1 MKRIISLS
9 IVLTIVLSLFAV
21 VPVGAAELSG
31 HGYVYVAPGG
41 SDSNPGTLDKPLLTF
56 HAARDK
62 ARQLKKSGNYPEGI
76 TVYVREGMYSF
87 TEQLLLTEE
96 DSDVTWTNYNDEKVT
111 ITGGVSVNG
120 SDFTKVTDQSVLDRV
135 VEGSAKDKIYQ
146 LDLKSYGIYDVG
158 EPYLPG
164 AYSYGGETFEKAG
177 LPMHTRPGAPNS
189 ELLFN
194 GQAMTVARY
203 PNSGWLNIDAVID
216 PGWNRDYPDARPASD
231 VFTIRIK
238 DDRMKYWTKAPENSI
253 LMFGYWKFD
262 WADQTVPLKSI
273 NVEKKEL
280 TSAHPSKFA
289 VDPNKRF
296 YVFNLIEELDVA
308 GEYYLDYDN
317 CVLYLIPPG
326 DIGKADIKLSLLD
339 KELVLMKGTKNI
351 LFDGIDATA
360 TRAAVFQINDGENN
374 RINDSEISYTASRCI
389 NIKGGKN
396 NGVTNCHIHDVDG
409 GITLEFGGDIK
420 TLTLDFV
427 GNPDKYKLVK
437 TYLSSAMAR
446 LKLDDTA
453 SSANIRS
460 YFYKEFDN
468 SLATS
473 PASHV
478 NSKITHVHADG
489 TTRTL
494 GADNYVGTYA
504 LTKEWQSM
512 YAVFSSDTVL
522 DDAEKQQNETY
533 YVFNG
538 FRPVDGTQYAVFDGF
553 YMGEL
558 VVCDVELSDTDD
570 SIASKIEL
578 PKESAQIELKAIMY
592 NQLGNRAGLGSTE
605 ATVSS
610 WNVQGNPMGISVD
623 DGVVT
628 VTSEASLGTYYIEAE
643 VETGIAG
650 TEQTKAKGV
659 YTLTIGEP
667 VDRSGAQ
674 LADIILG
681 NLSVPN
687 FHPKKYD
694 YTVYIPYRYEPNN
707 FDVENVLT
715 PEVTVIKKHEGSV
728 VNIDRPEKADGNE
741 IVIKVTSEDG
751 QMEATYTLSMEVV
764 GENMYED
771 GGFEKAGTWPDTDA
785 RMTRIQDNPASGEW
799 AMYVDQRKSAFYYS
813 ATRPPR
819 LNKNYTYI
827 TQGMVR
833 GIPGE
838 DSHKTYNNFNG
849 VSATD
854 DPKTANISYF
864 NELGGTQNSFQTSD
878 GWQKAFAVITPL
890 IDYNLSNHFTT
901 WGKQNPIV
909 IDEYFV
915 GELVVS
921 AMTYKGENTGII
933 PASGDA
939 DTAVKLDATMVNQFG
954 TEIGLDK
961 ALIKYE
967 LVEAVDGVTIE
978 GNKLYVSDDAKT
990 GTFRIRAYY
999 EPKYGGTQ
1007 GKAAI
1012 TSDITLTP
1020 AGNASLLPQAKNV
1033 TLTGEVI
1040 EDEVLVGDYDYY
1052 QINDEDE
1059 GESIYKW
1066 YSENLDGTGRTEIT
1080 SNAGKLEFTV
1090 TSDYLEKRICFEV
1103 TPVMADGTVGPKSIS
1118 DYICKPMAPYAI
1130 NVKVTG
1136 DRCVGGT
1143 LKGNYEYVDPNSD
1156 AEDVSGTSFAWLRS
1170 ADGIT
1175 DFKAIDDAAADTYV
1189 ITEDDIGKYIV
1200 FSVKPM
1206 AVIEPA
1212 VDPDKSYE
1220 SDPILAAAAPAVSN
1234 VAITKVSGGT
1244 YKVTYDYSHP
1254 TGVSEG
1260 DTKVVW
1266 QVNGSTSDT
1275 TNKTITVDTGKT
1287 TELKVTVTPY
1297 ASKAPFEGK
1306 SVSDSIKIESSGKG
1320 SVKVS
1325 KGSGGGGSV
1334 FVPLPEVKVEEPVV
1348 EAPKHWAEDGIAF
1361 CKANGIMQ
1369 DVAQGDFGNTQIVTR
1384 AELVTYIIKTL
1395 GEKDSAYAHR
1405 FYDVKSTDHFAGS
1418 LQKAVDLGIIS
1429 EADNFEPYRNV
1440 TRQEVAKIFVAA
1452 FGQDITTKADLT
1464 KFADNALISDW
1475 AQDWVSKSVSKGILK
1490 GVSDYE
1496 FNPLGS
1502 ITREQTAVL
1511 LKRLYDLRNGG
1522 IVE

>member
-1 MKRIISLS
+1 MKSIRNFISYLLIAMLMITIIPSMGPIALAAETVTAIELTNAVIDVEEGTYEYDVPVAVKYTENVDDYTYEIPTVTRVWAEGES
-9 IVLTIVLSLFAV
+9 IEFTETPADDVPGTITVSTLGTEYTLTL
-21 VPVGAAELSG
+21 VPVGTNMYSDGGAETKSWVETG
-31 HGYVYVAPGG
+31 NGNAVHISTDPG
-41 SDSNPGTLDKPLLTF
+41 K
-56 HAARDK
+56 
-62 ARQLKKSGNYPEGI
+62 GNYSMEIDGFP
-76 TVYVREGMYSF
+76 YYP
-87 TEQLLLTEE
+87 
-96 DSDVTWTNYNDEKVT
+96 
-111 ITGGVSVNG
+111 
-120 SDFTKVTDQSVLDRV
+120 DRV
-135 VEGSAKDKIYQ
+135 A
-146 LDLKSYGIYDVG
+146 
-158 EPYLPG
+158 
-164 AYSYGGETFEKAG
+164 ETFEIGKLYLA
-177 LPMHTRPGAPNS
+177 S
-189 ELLFN
+189 
-194 GQAMTVARY
+194 AMIRR
-203 PNSGWLNIDAVID
+203 SLNET
-216 PGWNRDYPDARPASD
+216 SD
-231 VFTIRIK
+231 
-238 DDRMKYWTKAPENSI
+238 
-253 LMFGYWKFD
+253 
-262 WADQTVPLKSI
+262 
-273 NVEKKEL
+273 L
-280 TSAHPSKFA
+280 T
-289 VDPNKRF
+289 
-296 YVFNLIEELDVA
+296 LIEELKIWPD
-308 GEYYLDYDN
+308 D
-317 CVLYLIPPG
+317 P
-326 DIGKADIKLSLLD
+326 
-339 KELVLMKGTKNI
+339 NI
-351 LFDGIDATA
+351 VRD
-360 TRAAVFQINDGENN
+360 RVMVRYN
-374 RINDSEISYTASRCI
+374 
-389 NIKGGKN
+389 
-396 NGVTNCHIHDVDG
+396 
-409 GITLEFGGDIK
+409 
-420 TLTLDFV
+420 
-427 GNPDKYKLVK
+427 
-437 TYLSSAMAR
+437 
-446 LKLDDTA
+446 
-453 SSANIRS
+453 
-460 YFYKEFDN
+460 
-468 SLATS
+468 
-473 PASHV
+473 
-478 NSKITHVHADG
+478 ADG
-489 TTRTL
+489 TQRNSNMVLKDSNWVTL
-494 GADNYVGTYA
+494 YKTHKVNALGEGGTLADAYMNGG
-504 LTKEWQSM
+504 
-512 YAVFSSDTVL
+512 YAVRGFDADEYFLGDLVISDMSLTDSYGVPMEETEIPEDGSTV
-522 DDAEKQQNETY
+522 
-533 YVFNG
+533 
-538 FRPVDGTQYAVFDGF
+538 
-553 YMGEL
+553 
-558 VVCDVELSDTDD
+558 
-570 SIASKIEL
+570 
-578 PKESAQIELKAIMY
+578 AQLAAKFY
-592 NQLGNRAGLGSTE
+592 NQLGNKAAVAGETASKWFLADEYAG
-605 ATVSS
+605 VSLTS
-610 WNVQGNPMGISVD
+610 
-623 DGVVT
+623 DG
-628 VTSEASLGTYYIEAE
+628 
-643 VETGIAG
+643 
-650 TEQTKAKGV
+650 
-659 YTLTIGEP
+659 TLTIDDTAEAGEITVVAQVEPSWNMAVQGKALFRKTITLTPP

-681 NLSVPN
+681 NLSVPD

-707 FDVENVLT
+707 FDVANVLT
-715 PEVTVIKKHEGSV
+715 PEVTVVKKHEGSV

-741 IVIKVTSEDG
+741 IVITVTSEDG
-751 QMEATYTLSMEVV
+751 LMEATYTLSMEVV

-799 AMYVDQRKSAFYYS
+799 AMYVDQRTSAFYYS

-819 LNKNYTYI
+819 LNKNYTYV
-827 TQGMVR
+827 TQSMVR

-838 DSHKTYNNFNG
+838 NPHKTYNNFNG
-849 VSATD
+849 VSATA
-854 DPKTANISYF
+854 DPKTAVISYF
-864 NELGGTQNSFQTSD
+864 NELGGTQDSFQTSD
-878 GWQKAFAVITPL
+878 KWQKAFAVITPL

-901 WGKQNPIV
+901 WDKQNPIV

-939 DTAVKLDATMVNQFG
+939 DTVVKLDATMVNQFG

-967 LVEAVDGVTIE
+967 LVEAVDGLTIE

-999 EPKYGGTQ
+999 EPEYGGTQ

-1020 AGNASLLPQAKNV
+1020 AENASLLPQAKNV
-1033 TLTGEVI
+1033 TLTGEVS

-1066 YSENLDGTGRTEIT
+1066 YSENLDGTGRSEIIA
-1080 SNAGKLEFTV
+1080 NAGKLEFTV

-1118 DYICKPMAPYAI
+1118 DYICRPMAPYAI

-1136 DRCVGGT
+1136 DRYVGGT
-1143 LKGNYEYVDPNSD
+1143 LKGSYEYIDPNSD

-1175 DFKAIDDAAADTYV
+1175 DFKAIDDAVADTYV

-1206 AVIEPA
+1206 AVTEPA

-1220 SDPILAAAAPAVSN
+1220 SDPILAAALPVVDNVS
-1234 VAITKVSGGT
+1234 ITKVSGGT

-1266 QVNGSTSDT
+1266 QVNGNTSDT

-1306 SVSDSIKIESSGKG
+1306 SVSDSIEIKSSGKG

-1395 GEKDSAYAHR
+1395 GEKDAAYAHR
-1405 FYDVKSTDHFAGS
+1405 FYDVKSTDYFAGS

-1429 EADNFEPYRNV
+1429 EADNFEPHRNV

-1464 KFADNALISDW
+1464 KFVDNASISDW
-1475 AQDWVSKSVSKGILK
+1475 AQDWVSKCVSKGILK

-1522 IVE
+1522 IIE